1 MLGIADGGLDNGKEA
16 WVYLELEVSAMICG
30 IVAMQ
35 LGFLGSLKTYYNFN
49 IKDGNQLKWK
59 DPKKNQTKKSTIVGW
74 DDH

>member
-35 LGFLGSLKTYYNFN
+35 LGFLASLKTYYNFN
-49 IKDGNQLKWK
+49 IKDGNQLK
-59 DPKKNQTKKSTIVGW
+59 
-74 DDH
+74 